1 MVLITLIRGI
11 LGIFLHLCYVLVRR
25 HMMKLAILNLAL
37 VILGI
42 IPRDVATY
50 PALFIIAVCAD
61 ECIEMYAS
69 RKITK
74 DTPDEE
80 MVKLVMNT
88 YEKQMAYW
96 LFKINYRDDYFTQHL
111 RYLTELFKYVKYE
124 KIKESQV

>member
-1 MVLITLIRGI
+1 MILITLIRGI

-25 HMMKLAILNLAL
+25 YMMKLAILNLAL

-42 IPRDVATY
+42 IPRDVAMY

-111 RYLTELFKYVKYE
+111 RYLTELFKYVRYE
-124 KIKESQV
+124 KMKEPQV